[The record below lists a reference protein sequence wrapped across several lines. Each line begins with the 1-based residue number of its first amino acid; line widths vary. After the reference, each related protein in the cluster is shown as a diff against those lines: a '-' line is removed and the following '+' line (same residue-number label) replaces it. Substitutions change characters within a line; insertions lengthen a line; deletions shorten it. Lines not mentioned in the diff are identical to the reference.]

1 MKYMCL
7 AYEAQE
13 TLDAL
18 SPDEWRELRR
28 ETLDYVAALQDS
40 GHLLGTEPLQSA
52 RGAVT
57 VRVRHGRLSMTDGPY
72 AETKE
77 QIGGYFLIEAQDLNE
92 AVRIASNWPSARIG
106 LIEVRAVEP
115 ELRPEGRYGPA

>member
-1 MKYMCL
+1 
-7 AYEAQE
+7 
-13 TLDAL
+13 
-18 SPDEWRELRR
+18 
-28 ETLDYVAALQDS
+28 
-40 GHLLGTEPLQSA
+40 
-52 RGAVT
+52 
-57 VRVRHGRLSMTDGPY
+57 MTDGPY

-106 LIEVRAVEP
+106 IIEVRAVEP